1 MLHIMPGNPRYAV
14 RELQFME
21 LYPPSSPTQ
30 TFSGTEFLG
39 IIGKLEDYQRKQQ
52 APEQPAEA
60 GVPEPERRGPEVPPA
75 ERPTGDPEAPA
86 TPGQVNAGEGS
97 FGVPGSS
104 RPL

>member
-1 MLHIMPGNPRYAV
+1 
-14 RELQFME
+14 ME
-21 LYPPSSPTQ
+21 LYPASSPNQ

-52 APEQPAEA
+52 GREPPTA

-75 ERPTGDPEAPA
+75 ERPTGDPALPEAPS
-86 TPGQVNAGEGS
+86 GQVNAGDGAP
-97 FGVPGSS
+97 GVPGSG